1 MRHRKHNQ
9 QLGVKKG
16 HRQAIL
22 GNLASALFEHARIET
37 TLVKAKALRPFAEK
51 LITFA
56 KKAQESSPERAL
68 YLRRLTISRI
78 RNKGA
83 AHVLFEERANEFVDR
98 NGGYTRI
105 YKLGR
110 RIGDGAE
117 MAIVEL
123 IGAAD
128 EGYQDSRKKSK
139 KKSDGPSDERKA
151 LETVENES
159 DNSETGV
166 NVSDEETTPSTD
178 DTGSVD
184 EPEKPGAE
192 K

>member
-9 QLGVKKG
+9 QLGVTKA
-16 HRQAIL
+16 HRQAIM

-56 KKAQESSPERAL
+56 KRAQKASPERAL

-83 AHVLFEERANEFVDR
+83 AHVLFEERVNEFVDR

-105 YKLGR
+105 YKLGK

-117 MAIVEL
+117 MAIIEL

-128 EGYQDSRKKSK
+128 EGYQNSSKKRK
-139 KKSDGPSDERKA
+139 KKSDMPGDEGKA
-151 LETVENES
+151 LETAENKS
-159 DNSETGV
+159 DDNETGV
-166 NVSDEETTPSTD
+166 TVSNEETSASTD
-178 DTGSVD
+178 DIGSAD
-184 EPEKPGAE
+184 GAE
-192 K
+192 KSGAKK